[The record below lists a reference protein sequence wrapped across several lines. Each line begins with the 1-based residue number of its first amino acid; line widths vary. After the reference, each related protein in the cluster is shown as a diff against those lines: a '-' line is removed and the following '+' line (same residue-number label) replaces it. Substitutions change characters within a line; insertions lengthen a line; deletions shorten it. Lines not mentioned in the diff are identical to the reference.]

1 MLTGEYRNSVD
12 DKGRIL
18 VPARLRG
25 EVAGTVL
32 IATRGL
38 DTCLWL
44 FEPEVWTHFSEK
56 IMGATSPFDA
66 KARVIQRRI
75 IAPAQEIEIDKA
87 GRITIPPS
95 LRDYAKL
102 KKDSVILGIKKYLEL
117 WDEAEYTAYC
127 ESTEATFQEA
137 AEELGGLVPF

>member
-1 MLTGEYRNSVD
+1 MLTGEYRNAVD
-12 DKGRIL
+12 EKGRLL
-18 VPARLRG
+18 VPSRVRN
-25 EVAGTVL
+25 EIAGSVL
-32 IATRGL
+32 VVTRGL

-44 FEPEVWTHFSEK
+44 FEPEVWTRFSEK

-75 IAPAQEIEIDKA
+75 IAPAQEMEIDKA
-87 GRITIPPS
+87 GRITIPQT

-117 WDEAEYTAYC
+117 WDEAEYLAYC
-127 ESTEATFQEA
+127 ESTEEAFQEA

>member
-1 MLTGEYRNSVD
+1 MLTGEYRNAVD
-12 DKGRIL
+12 EKGRLL
-18 VPARLRG
+18 VPSRVRN
-25 EVAGTVL
+25 EIAGSMLVV
-32 IATRGL
+32 TRGL

-44 FEPEVWTHFSEK
+44 FEPEVWTQFSEK

-87 GRITIPPS
+87 GRITIPQT

-117 WDEAEYTAYC
+117 WDENEYLAYC
-127 ESTEATFQEA
+127 ESTEEAFQEA

>member
-1 MLTGEYRNSVD
+1 MLTGEYRNAVD
-12 DKGRIL
+12 EKGRLL
-18 VPARLRG
+18 VPSRVRN
-25 EVAGTVL
+25 EIAGSMLVV
-32 IATRGL
+32 TRGL

-44 FEPEVWTHFSEK
+44 FEPEVWTQFSEK

-87 GRITIPPS
+87 GRITIPQT

-117 WDEAEYTAYC
+117 WDENEYLAYC
-127 ESTEATFQEA
+127 ESTEEAFQES